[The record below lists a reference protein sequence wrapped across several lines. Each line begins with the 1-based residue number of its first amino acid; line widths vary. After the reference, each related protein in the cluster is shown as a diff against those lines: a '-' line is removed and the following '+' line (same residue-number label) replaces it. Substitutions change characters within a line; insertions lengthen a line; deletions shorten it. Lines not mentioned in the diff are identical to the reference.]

1 MFYNI
6 YKTTLKTILRSR
18 SAWLAL
24 ALILVALGGDVV
36 GGHNGYYDMTL
47 GETIY
52 DTDPRFVLDF
62 VTYRHNVLQNTACAT
77 MMNYPL
83 PLFAVVSALVVLLRD
98 FGDRYF
104 EIEKAGNVRPFTYYI
119 ARLLGVM
126 SVVMIVAL
134 GMTLLGV
141 YWYVF
146 SRGGVDG
153 FGFGFVIKDAFLR
166 VWKYLLG
173 LMLPILLAV
182 VSATL
187 CLGNLFH
194 NALFAALGSLAFIV
208 ANYLYCYIGNV
219 TGWQPYFQYLST
231 HPSKLRWVIAAYD
244 RGNPI
249 EVMESFATSP
259 KLALICVGIAVGA
272 ALLYSII
279 AHLRIRSREI

>member
-36 GGHNGYYDMTL
+36 GGHYGYYDMTL
-47 GETIY
+47 GEMIY

-62 VTYRHNVLQNTACAT
+62 VTYRHNVLQNTACAV

-83 PLFAVVSALVVLLRD
+83 PLFAVISALVVLLRD

-153 FGFGFVIKDAFLR
+153 YSAGFVLKDVFLR
-166 VWKYLLG
+166 TWKYLLG

-219 TGWQPYFQYLST
+219 TGWQTYFDYFST
-231 HPSKLRWVIAAYD
+231 HPNKLRWVIAAYD
-244 RGNPI
+244 REDPI
-249 EVMESFATSP
+249 ATMDAFFTTP
-259 KLALICVGIAVGA
+259 RLGMICIGIAVGA
-272 ALLYSII
+272 ALLYGIV
-279 AHLRIRSREI
+279 AHLCIRRREI